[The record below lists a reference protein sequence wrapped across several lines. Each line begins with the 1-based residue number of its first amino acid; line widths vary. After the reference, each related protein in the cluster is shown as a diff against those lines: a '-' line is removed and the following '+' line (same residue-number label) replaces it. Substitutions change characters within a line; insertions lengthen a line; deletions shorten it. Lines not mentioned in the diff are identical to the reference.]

1 MPTARMVTLQAG
13 LSLYVICDSYAHT
26 ILLYGRHDLTGI

>member
-1 MPTARMVTLQAG
+1 MSTARMATLQAG
-13 LSLYVICDSYAHT
+13 LSLCVIYDSYAHT